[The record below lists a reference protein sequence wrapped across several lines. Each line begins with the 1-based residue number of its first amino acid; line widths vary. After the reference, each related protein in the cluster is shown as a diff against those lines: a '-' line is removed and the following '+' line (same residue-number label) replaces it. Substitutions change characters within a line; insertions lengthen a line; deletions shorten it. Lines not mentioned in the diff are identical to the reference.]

1 MAKTKRKI
9 CVVGLGYVGLPL
21 SVAFGKRDGVSGYDV
36 SGERVAELKGGHDR
50 NGEVPAAELRRSKIS
65 FSADPAVIRQSDFI
79 IVAIPTPVDKANRP
93 DLTML
98 RDATK
103 TIGRNLSK
111 GSTVVFESTV
121 YPGTTE
127 EEMRPILE
135 KESGLKC
142 GRDFNIG
149 YSPERINPGDREH
162 TVEKIVKVVAGD
174 SPETTDTIA
183 DVYGSI
189 VKAGIHKAPSIK
201 VAEAAKAIENIQRD
215 INIALMNEL
224 KVIFDRMGIDTEDV
238 LEAARTKWNFLNFR
252 PGLVGGHCICVDP
265 YYLAYK
271 AEAVGHHPEM
281 ILAGRRIND
290 SMPKYVVSSI
300 VSRMKEKGL
309 RVKGSRVL
317 VLGATFKPN
326 VKDMRNSKVKDVVD
340 GLRREGCTVDIHD
353 PVIDEKAVFGLRNI
367 SSDEAEK
374 NSYDYVVL
382 AVKHEK
388 LKGLWGRADFVV

>member
-111 GSTVVFESTV
+111 GSIVVFESTV

-127 EEMRPILE
+127 EEMRPVLE

-224 KVIFDRMGIDTEDV
+224 KVMFDRMGIDTEDV

-300 VSRMKEKGL
+300 VSHMKEKGL

-353 PVIDEKAVFGLRNI
+353 PVIDEKTVFGLRNI
-367 SSDEAEK
+367 SSDEAGK
-374 NSYDYVVL
+374 NRYDYVVL
-382 AVKHEK
+382 AVKHER
-388 LKGLWGRADFVV
+388 LKSLWGMADFVV